1 MTTLYDKLNRLAEA
15 RERLSREED
24 DLRSEALVELS
35 RVNAQIEEL
44 EARKEQ
50 LEAILGLDD
59 GEQRAGRG
67 QIQQLCF
74 EALAQSGS
82 PMTSSQVRDFLEER
96 YPNLRLSSVPSTL
109 SRLASIGRLQ
119 RDERGGYYMA

>member
-1 MTTLYDKLNRLAEA
+1 MTTLYDKLNRLAEE
-15 RERLSREED
+15 RERLSREEET
-24 DLRSEALVELS
+24 LRTEAVEELA
-35 RVNAQIEEL
+35 RINEQLEDL

-50 LEAILGLDD
+50 LEALLGLDD
-59 GEQRAGRG
+59 SEQRAGRG

-74 EALAQSGS
+74 EALAQTGS
-82 PMTSSQVRDFLEER
+82 PMTSGQVREFLEER

-119 RDERGGYYMA
+119 RDERGGYYIA